1 MQITKSHKIVNKNI
15 EDLKYAEYNPRQL
28 SKDQFKH
35 LKDSLDRFGFVD
47 PVIVNKNPDRENIII
62 GGHQRVKVA
71 KKLGMLDVPCIELDL
86 SYDKEKELNVRLNKN
101 TGDWDYDILVNNF
114 NIDDLVEFGF
124 DDSELKIDLPEDEK
138 EDLMYDDL
146 KSINIKVPEKVY
158 NMWISWKNKIKE
170 LNGYETDSKA
180 FEFAIVEANNTI
192 IIEVTDKNIGET

>member
-1 MQITKSHKIVNKNI
+1 MQITKSHKIVNKSI
-15 EDLKYAEYNPRQL
+15 DDLKYAEYNPRQL

-101 TGDWDYDILVNNF
+101 TGDWDYAILVNNF

-138 EDLMYDDL
+138 ENLMYDDL

>member
-1 MQITKSHKIVNKNI
+1 MQITKSHKIVNKSI
-15 EDLKYAEYNPRQL
+15 DDLKYAEYNPRQL

-158 NMWISWKNKIKE
+158 NMWISWKNKIK
-170 LNGYETDSKA
+170 
-180 FEFAIVEANNTI
+180 
-192 IIEVTDKNIGET
+192 

>member
-138 EDLMYDDL
+138 ENLMYDDL

>member
-1 MQITKSHKIVNKNI
+1 MQITKSHKIVNKSI
-15 EDLKYAEYNPRQL
+15 DDLKYAEYNPRQL

>member
-1 MQITKSHKIVNKNI
+1 MQITKSHKIVNKSI
-15 EDLKYAEYNPRQL
+15 DDLKYAEYNPRQL

-138 EDLMYDDL
+138 ENLMYDDL

>member
-28 SKDQFKH
+28 SKNQFKH

-138 EDLMYDDL
+138 ENLMYDDL